1 MDRARIRAYEVF
13 VGIDVGKSSNYIAA
27 FESAEDEPFLDM
39 CVSQDEES
47 IREALARAASHGR
60 TLVTVDQCGT
70 FGRLSVAVAKGMG
83 LDVAHVPP
91 RKFDQIAEGYGE
103 DKDDPV
109 DARIMA
115 EVARSSPKLIG
126 LVEGRPEVLAQ
137 VRVLAS
143 ARRDSVAERTRC
155 YNRLHD
161 MINQVCPPLEKVF
174 SKYKLRN
181 NLEIRLLERYGGPS
195 GLRKAGKARCAKW
208 AASIKYQRTHGPEK
222 VGEIFDAIAG
232 QTVRLPAADAIER
245 QIKRLAAR
253 VVALNVEIGDLEAEI
268 EALSEQIPEVGVL
281 RSIPGVGRVYGAVIA
296 AEIGGISR
304 FGDSAHLAAYAGL
317 APVRRKSGTSVN
329 GKRKRIGGNRQLKN
343 ALVQSA
349 DRARGTEEWAR
360 SYYDKKR
367 GEGKKHRQALLAL
380 ARRRVDL
387 VYAMLSNGTYY
398 EPRAER
404 A

>member
-109 DARIMA
+109 DARIIA

-143 ARRDSVAERTRC
+143 ARRDSVAERTR
-155 YNRLHD
+155 
-161 MINQVCPPLEKVF
+161 
-174 SKYKLRN
+174 
-181 NLEIRLLERYGGPS
+181 
-195 GLRKAGKARCAKW
+195 
-208 AASIKYQRTHGPEK
+208 
-222 VGEIFDAIAG
+222 
-232 QTVRLPAADAIER
+232 
-245 QIKRLAAR
+245 
-253 VVALNVEIGDLEAEI
+253 
-268 EALSEQIPEVGVL
+268 
-281 RSIPGVGRVYGAVIA
+281 
-296 AEIGGISR
+296 
-304 FGDSAHLAAYAGL
+304 
-317 APVRRKSGTSVN
+317 
-329 GKRKRIGGNRQLKN
+329 
-343 ALVQSA
+343 
-349 DRARGTEEWAR
+349 
-360 SYYDKKR
+360 
-367 GEGKKHRQALLAL
+367 
-380 ARRRVDL
+380 
-387 VYAMLSNGTYY
+387 
-398 EPRAER
+398 
-404 A
+404 